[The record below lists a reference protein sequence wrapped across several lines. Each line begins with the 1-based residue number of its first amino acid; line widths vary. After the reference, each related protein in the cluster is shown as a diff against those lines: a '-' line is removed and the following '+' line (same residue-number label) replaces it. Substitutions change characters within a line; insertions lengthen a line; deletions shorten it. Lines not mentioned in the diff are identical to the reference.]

1 MAKQEETQQGYWL
14 INENTDFEFYDA
26 DTDEL
31 LDTIP
36 FAKARSLAAFFMW
49 QVIESMGE

>member
-1 MAKQEETQQGYWL
+1 MAQEESLNGYWL
-14 INENTDFEFYDA
+14 ISENNDFEYYDA

-36 FAKARSLAAFFMW
+36 FAKARSLTAFFMW